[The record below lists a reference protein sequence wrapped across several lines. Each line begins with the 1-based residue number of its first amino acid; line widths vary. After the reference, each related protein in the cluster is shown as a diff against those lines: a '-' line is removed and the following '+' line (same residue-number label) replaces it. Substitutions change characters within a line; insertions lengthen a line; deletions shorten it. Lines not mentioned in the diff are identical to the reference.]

1 MSQIIFASSEQNQ
14 IEMQVPVPLYLLHRS
29 NAASSYGTIFAI
41 APLSDKNIV
50 KSDREYHIA
59 ILRVRRVAPVSD
71 QFDDILRLECDMQ
84 RTRLVGLRYVVYHEQ
99 QLPEGALPLSFGG
112 SLRHGSQ

>member
-1 MSQIIFASSEQNQ
+1 MPITRW
-14 IEMQVPVPLYLLHRS
+14 Y
-29 NAASSYGTIFAI
+29 
-41 APLSDKNIV
+41 LSDKNIV

-112 SLRHGSQ
+112 SLLKISLTLMDK